1 MKNCYELSTIK
12 KSLIIS
18 LISALMGGLQMA
30 IFLPDGVSCL
40 NGTSSL
46 FDGILFF
53 MPIQLVI
60 VFCLGLIHK
69 KITAYIIPS
78 FLLIFWLFIN
88 RDEFVIRKACWS
100 TFSDAEILKVIL
112 LKSSLTC
119 TICLLPL
126 YFLIKKTYH
135 S

>member
-1 MKNCYELSTIK
+1 MKNCYKLSTIK
-12 KSLIIS
+12 RSLIIS
-18 LISALMGGLQMA
+18 LISALIGGLQMA

-53 MPIQLVI
+53 MPIQMFI
-60 VFCLGLIHK
+60 VLCLGSINK

-78 FLLIFWLFIN
+78 FLLIYWLFIN
-88 RDEFVIRKACWS
+88 RNEFVGRKACWS
-100 TFSDAEILKVIL
+100 TFSDAEILRVVL
-112 LKSSLTC
+112 LKSALTC

-126 YFLIKKTYH
+126 CFLLKKTYH